1 MTNDVWFMF
10 VFFKHNIWDYGWIL
24 CDTWNLMHRDKRLD
38 FLRKSSRFLH
48 LFFFGGG
55 EKMDSDIL
63 FLWGGGVWN
72 VTTGMW
78 NCFGVF
84 WCFMSLCLVDYDGW
98 CLTSMVGVCDFCLIF
113 WFVWWG
119 VWLVWFIILCVWM
132 IEGTLER
139 SEWRGMMWMF
149 DWWIG
154 QWFRFLK
161 RWVERSVF
169 FLGGM
174 SGWWEEVSLI

>member
-1 MTNDVWFMF
+1 MFDLCLSFSSTTYETMGGYYAILEIWCTGTSVWIFYVSLAGF
-10 VFFKHNIWDYGWIL
+10 CTCFFL
-24 CDTWNLMHRDKRLD
+24 
-38 FLRKSSRFLH
+38 
-48 LFFFGGG
+48 GGG